1 MSAKQ
6 IEAMRK
12 LGYSEAQIAEMLEDD
27 KAVDRGEKM
36 EWDLSD
42 KDHKQAMKRANATEH
57 KKPTEPVKRE
67 RKVDAEKGEIMSLI
81 VEALSPIA
89 DSMGEV
95 VNERELV
102 FVHNAQKYKLTLS
115 KPRK

>member
-36 EWDLSD
+36 EWDLTDSE
-42 KDHKQAMKRANATEH
+42 HKQAMKRANATEH
-57 KKPTEPVKRE
+57 KKPTAPVKKE
-67 RKVDAEKGEIMSLI
+67 RKVSPDKADLMNRIYNAIAE
-81 VEALSPIA
+81 VA
-89 DSMGEV
+89 DSMGEI
-95 VNERELV
+95 VNERELT
-102 FVHNAQKYKLTLS
+102 FVHNAQKYKVTLAC
-115 KPRK
+115 PRK

>member
-57 KKPTEPVKRE
+57 KKPSEPVKRE
-67 RKVDAEKGEIMSLI
+67 RKIDPDKAEIMQTISEALVDLVDDVGEI
-81 VEALSPIA
+81 
-89 DSMGEV
+89 